1 MGDFRRPSFGGGGS
15 RGGFRG
21 GSRPSFG
28 GDKEMFQATCSNCNK
43 SCEVPF
49 RPNGKK
55 PVFCKDCFVRPEGDA
70 PRSDAPRSFDR
81 RDAPRPSFDRRDDR
95 RDDRRPS
102 FDAAPKAAIP
112 DPRIDVL
119 KRDIETLTRKVES
132 IIDLIRGQQLHET
145 IVKATKPGKEVKE
158 VKAVKPKASK
168 KK

>member
-1 MGDFRRPSFGGGGS
+1 MADFRKPRFGGGER

-28 GDKEMFQATCSNCNK
+28 ERKELFQATCSNCHK
-43 SCEVPF
+43 ECEVPF
-49 RPNGKK
+49 RPNGTK
-55 PVFCKDCFVRPEGDA
+55 PVFCKDCFVRPEN
-70 PRSDAPRSFDR
+70 DAPRSFDR

-145 IVKATKPGKEVKE
+145 IEKATKSVKT
-158 VKAVKPKASK
+158 VKTAPAKPVAKKAK